1 MTETSFDSVETKLLA
16 LGHALGKDDVY
27 LLELIQNEGLY
38 GAFEKLLSIRQ
49 SLYMEDG
56 TWMQDYID
64 LRAAVEAV
72 EICKYNPKEQKK
84 AYNALVVF
92 LKAQS
97 FSPWGHVVHDKA
109 FGDLRLFEEDDDDND
124 NTR

>member
-92 LKAQS
+92 LKAQNL
-97 FSPWGHVVHDKA
+97 SPWGHVVHDKA